1 MEKSKKI
8 KRMRKYFS
16 AESAH
21 GSSTSWGFSNDTIV
35 YVFAS
40 KSDRDRYVRE
50 SHNLS
55 VKAIK
60 KSEVTKQAT
69 NFSLTQNKDIKPN
82 PFKGEFW
89 GIEEVEENDKGIIGQ
104 VTIFN
109 DESVPWFIERLFK

>member
-8 KRMRKYFS
+8 KRTRKYFS
-16 AESAH
+16 AESMC
-21 GSSTSWGFSNDTIV
+21 GSSTSHGFSNDTIV

-50 SHNLS
+50 SSNLS
-55 VKAIK
+55 VKAIN
-60 KSEVTKQAT
+60 KSDVTRHAT
-69 NFSLTQNKDIKPN
+69 NGDYKPN

-89 GIEEVEENDKGIIGQ
+89 GIEEVEENDKGIIGR

>member
-16 AESAH
+16 AESMC
-21 GSSTSWGFSNDTIV
+21 GSSTSYGFSNDTIV

-40 KSDRDRYVRE
+40 KADRDKYVRE
-50 SHNLS
+50 SSNLS
-55 VKAIK
+55 VKAIN
-60 KSEVTKQAT
+60 KSDVTRHAT
-69 NFSLTQNKDIKPN
+69 NGDYKPN

>member
-1 MEKSKKI
+1 MK
-8 KRMRKYFS
+8 KYFS

-21 GSSTSWGFSNDTIV
+21 GSSTSYGFSNDTIV

-40 KSDRDRYVRE
+40 KADRDRYVRE
-50 SHNLS
+50 SSNLS

-60 KSEVTKQAT
+60 KSDVAKHAT

-89 GIEEVEENDKGIIGQ
+89 GIAEVEENENKIIGR
-104 VTIFN
+104 VEIFD
-109 DESVPWFIERLFK
+109 DEHAWNLIQRLYK

>member
-1 MEKSKKI
+1 MK
-8 KRMRKYFS
+8 KYFS
-16 AESAH
+16 SESAH

-35 YVFAS
+35 YVFVS
-40 KSDRDRYVRE
+40 KKDRDNYIKK
-50 SHNLS
+50 STNLS

-89 GIEEVEENDKGIIGQ
+89 GIAKVEENENKIIGQ
-104 VTIFN
+104 VEIFD
-109 DESVPWFIERLFK
+109 DEHAWNLIQRLYK